1 MYAIES
7 AYGIARAQGAQW
19 QEQDITTYSGVQ
31 LFSLFRR
38 LFITVSSQFLSE
50 PVSIDI
56 TDYQAVL
63 AYDGRPVTEIFS
75 EWTDATPLKASLVP
89 TYRSSRA
96 IYTDAVRAGYTI
108 HKSIPGAHYTSSQDD
123 QLRTE
128 MQLSRIGTDMRLV
141 EKYCLAVAN
150 GYFYRVEA
158 DRDIA
163 YVPDAGKG
171 LLKTRYNH
179 VGLLS
184 FENIGEIATFGIDEA
199 SILPHTA
206 GAGLYEGA
214 SVPLPATN
222 LQGKTLMLVVGGYL
236 HFASDGVY
244 TQVSDTRMLIKPG
257 ALALLERYQESMDKI
272 DWSGVLTAPNNTN
285 VDSPELR
292 SDAALKKYLSH
303 SQTFWVV
310 VNTPSLSK
318 ARLPIWA
325 LPLPGQFISSVEPKE
340 LLLAGSGYV
349 LQYWKVYENGE
360 WAVNCS
366 GVRPGRGLAGTIGR
380 EGWVGNTS
388 MRNVGYIV
396 YSNLQAHLLDIIADE
411 IPA

>member
-1 MYAIES
+1 MYAIDS

-19 QEQDITTYSGVQ
+19 QTQDISAYTGVQ
-31 LFSLFRR
+31 LFTLFRK
-38 LFITVSSQFLSE
+38 LYITLSSALLAE
-50 PVSIDI
+50 PVSINI
-56 TDYQAVL
+56 QDYQAVL
-63 AYDGRPVTEIFS
+63 AYDERLVSTIFS
-75 EWTDATPLKASLVP
+75 EWTDPTPLVGVTVP
-89 TYRSSRA
+89 NYRSERA
-96 IYTDAVRAGYTI
+96 VYTDVVRAGYTV

-141 EKYCLAVAN
+141 QKYCLAVAN

-158 DRDIA
+158 DRDMA
-163 YVPDAGKG
+163 YVAEAGKC

-184 FENIGEIATFGIDEA
+184 FEKIGEITTHAIDEA
-199 SILPHTA
+199 TILPHTT
-206 GAGLYEGA
+206 GAAIYDGA
-214 SVPLPATN
+214 SVPMPAVD
-222 LQGKTLMLVVGGYL
+222 LQGKTLLLVVGGYL
-236 HFASDGVY
+236 HFPSDGVY